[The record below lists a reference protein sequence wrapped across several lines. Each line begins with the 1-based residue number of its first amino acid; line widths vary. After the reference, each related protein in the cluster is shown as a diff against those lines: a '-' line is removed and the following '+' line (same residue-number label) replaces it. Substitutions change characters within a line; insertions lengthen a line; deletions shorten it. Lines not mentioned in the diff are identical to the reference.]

1 MTTVKLSESW
11 SQVLLDKVV
20 FVTGAGGGIG
30 SAISHTCALHG
41 ARVVVSDINKAAAD
55 KVVTDILGNQN
66 EASDRIMS
74 LELDTVD
81 EQAIEQ
87 AVKKVVDKWGTIHVL
102 VNAAA
107 DFTLGLIENVSADA
121 WSHIF
126 NVNVRGYALMIKH
139 IVPLLKQQRSGSIIQ
154 FGSISGLIAQAGF
167 VPYNTTK
174 AAVIQMTRNIALDLG
189 PYNIRCNSISP
200 GCIETP
206 PILQLAASRNLTME
220 QFVQNRAETQCIQR
234 IGTPQEIANMVVFLA
249 SDLCPFIT
257 GANLTADGGYTTI

>member
-1 MTTVKLSESW
+1 MTTVKLNESW

-20 FVTGAGGGIG
+20 FITGAGGGIG

-200 GCIETP
+200 GCI
-206 PILQLAASRNLTME
+206 
-220 QFVQNRAETQCIQR
+220 
-234 IGTPQEIANMVVFLA
+234 GTPQEIANMVVFLA